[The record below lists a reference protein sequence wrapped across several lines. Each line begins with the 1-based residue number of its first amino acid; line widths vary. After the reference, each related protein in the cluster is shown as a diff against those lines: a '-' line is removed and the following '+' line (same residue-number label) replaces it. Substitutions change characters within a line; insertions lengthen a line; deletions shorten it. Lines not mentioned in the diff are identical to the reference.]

1 MNQTDND
8 TPSADACGIC
18 QQAFAYGETVVQVV
32 EDRHPNYDKKIVL
45 HTYHK
50 SCWDVKKTVSVTC
63 GRCGSWFHLALLRR
77 GRGLPQ
83 QSRKLFCPL
92 CGILTDCEMTL

>member
-1 MNQTDND
+1 MK
-8 TPSADACGIC
+8 DAKNEEGGAGICGIC
-18 QQAFAYGETVVQVV
+18 QEPFADGETVVQVV
-32 EDRHPNYDKKIVL
+32 EDRHPTYDKEVVL

-50 SCWDVKKTVSVTC
+50 ACCDMKEMVSVTC

-92 CGILTDCEMTL
+92 CGVVTDCEMTV

>member
-1 MNQTDND
+1 MENAEN
-8 TPSADACGIC
+8 PEASGHVCGIC
-18 QQAFAYGETVVQVV
+18 QQPFADGQTVVQVV
-32 EDRHPNYDKKIVL
+32 EDRYPNYDEEVVL

-50 SCWDVKKTVSVTC
+50 ACWGVKKTASVTC

-92 CGILTDCEMTL
+92 CGVVTDCEMTV